1 MLYVSMYKQIKKI
14 SIMAHMMSAIAA
26 VMERN
31 LEILERRV
39 QKANIDLM
47 EERTNNERL
56 RREVDERRKQK
67 GSKLEAI
74 NTVSSENEMMKQR
87 IQELEQVGR

>member
-1 MLYVSMYKQIKKI
+1 
-14 SIMAHMMSAIAA
+14 MAHMMSAIAA